1 MSAVIQAGAVAPM
14 AMRWPVLDA
23 GGGVRAFRADGPA
36 LATPAAILDLLR
48 ADHDPG
54 YERAPL
60 LLDARFEDVSAWLE
74 GRSDP
79 AGLAS
84 RVLPVLAPWEGR
96 CPSEPAQAWVWAGRR
111 FALRVEVGLPAPATQ
126 WLAPASFV
134 LVSCAPE
141 RRATLPA
148 LLATL
153 RAETGAEIVADRV
166 YAPAQVREAQ
176 ALGFD
181 AWVGPAWQPGGGL
194 TPARI
199 SAVRLLTL
207 LIDPRTEPLRVV
219 DAINTDASL
228 TASLLAWL
236 GRAEMHGYE
245 EVDVA
250 AAVRL
255 LGFDRLQAWAG
266 ALAIAG
272 EPQAP
277 VDALERA
284 LVRAAL
290 CAELARLDAR
300 LVCDPRW
307 AWLVGLLAELPLLTG
322 QPMPQAV
329 AAIGLSGGLRAG
341 LLDDDTPLGRLR
353 CLVSAYECGDWQRV
367 RASGYGPAL
376 ADAYLG
382 AVLAAGATL
391 AQWRAGPADAGRRP

>member
-1 MSAVIQAGAVAPM
+1 MSAVMQAGAVASM

-36 LATPAAILDLLR
+36 MATPAAVLDRLG
-48 ADHDPG
+48 ADRDPA

-60 LLDARFEDVSAWLE
+60 LLDARFEDVAAWLE
-74 GRSDP
+74 GRTGHE
-79 AGLAS
+79 GLAS
-84 RVLPVLAPWEGR
+84 RVLPVIAPWEGR
-96 CPSEPAQAWVWAGRR
+96 CPSAPAQAWVWAGRR
-111 FALRVEVGLPAPATQ
+111 YAIRVEVGQTLPATE
-126 WLAPASFV
+126 WLAQASFV

-141 RRATLPA
+141 RSAALPA
-148 LLATL
+148 LLAAV
-153 RAETGAEIVADRV
+153 RAQSSAEIVADRA

-181 AWVGPAWQPGGGL
+181 AWVGPGQQGGGL

-199 SAVRLLTL
+199 SAMRLLTL
-207 LIDPRTEPLRVV
+207 LIDPRTEPLRIV
-219 DAINTDASL
+219 DAINADASL

-250 AAVRL
+250 TAVRL

-290 CAELARLDAR
+290 CSELARLDAR

-322 QPMPQAV
+322 QAMPQAV
-329 AAIGLSGGLRAG
+329 AAIGLTGGLRAG

-367 RASGYGPAL
+367 RTSGYGSAL

-382 AVLAAGATL
+382 AVLAAGQTL
-391 AQWRAGPADAGRRP
+391 AQWRA

>member
-1 MSAVIQAGAVAPM
+1 MSAVVQAGAVAPM

-36 LATPAAILDLLR
+36 MATPAAMLDLLG
-48 ADHDPG
+48 ADRDPG

-60 LLDARFEDVSAWLE
+60 LLDARFADVAAWLE
-74 GRSDP
+74 GRSGPVD
-79 AGLAS
+79 LER
-84 RVLPVLAPWEGR
+84 RVLPVIAPWEGR
-96 CPSEPAQAWVWAGRR
+96 CPSAPAQAWVWAGRR
-111 FALRVEVGLPAPATQ
+111 YAMRVEADQPVPALE
-126 WLAPASFV
+126 WLAQASFV
-134 LVSCAPE
+134 LVSCAPA
-141 RRATLPA
+141 RSAVLPA
-148 LLATL
+148 LLATV
-153 RAETGAEIVADRV
+153 RAGSSAEIVADRA

-181 AWVGPAWQPGGGL
+181 AWVGPGQQGGGL

-199 SAVRLLTL
+199 SAMRLLTL
-207 LIDPRTEPLRVV
+207 LIDPRTEPLRIV
-219 DAINTDASL
+219 DAINADASL

-250 AAVRL
+250 TAVRL

-290 CAELARLDAR
+290 CSELARLDAR

-322 QPMPQAV
+322 QAMPQAV
-329 AAIGLSGGLRAG
+329 AAIGLTGGLRAG

-367 RASGYGPAL
+367 RTSGYGPAL

-382 AVLAAGATL
+382 AVLAAGQTL
-391 AQWRAGPADAGRRP
+391 AQWRAT